1 MANQVTMP
9 WIELLIAQIRAM
21 RYFRQLLFIMI
32 VFLVSSCSRTGIV
45 NDVTVKLVKPDKVVS
60 LEFDTTFR
68 CAFPE
73 VLDCFRIRIVNDTIL
88 VLQDQVSENNPYHFK
103 AYSTN
108 SFDYLGSF
116 VRIGRGPGEMLHPHI
131 TQNNASE
138 KYLSLNDNQ
147 LGQAYIL
154 DVIESIK
161 AQKAST
167 VKSFSLPSNIIDWL
181 PMSGNGQFILV
192 QENGEMVFHKKMDDV
207 EVCKTFHLYGG
218 IDGERCLTHFSGFIL
233 NNGITGEVAE
243 VMAFFPQIN
252 IIDTYSENVH
262 SIAVNKD
269 YCRWE
274 SVINRMLD
282 MDSKEYYAGATST
295 SDYIFAAYKGLPL
308 CRLNDP
314 GAGTSIHVFDW
325 ADNFLYDIRVS
336 ENIDYMTF
344 DSRTKF
350 LYCVAKPEN
359 CIVRYD
365 MSGLL

>member
-1 MANQVTMP
+1 MVN
-9 WIELLIAQIRAM
+9 
-21 RYFRQLLFIMI
+21 FRQIPFILTTLLT
-32 VFLVSSCSRTGIV
+32 VSCNHSGIV
-45 NDVTVKLVKPDKVVS
+45 HDASVKLVSAEKVVS
-60 LEFDTTFR
+60 LDFDTTFH
-68 CAFPE
+68 CVFSD
-73 VLDCFRIRIVNDTIL
+73 VLNCCGVHIVNDTVL
-88 VLQDQVSENNPYHFK
+88 VVQDQVSENNPYHFK

-108 SFDYLGSF
+108 TFNYLGAF
-116 VRIGRGPGEMLHPHI
+116 IRNGRGPGEMFSPRI
-131 TQNNASE
+131 ARDNTNVR
-138 KYLSLNDNQ
+138 YLSLKVNT
-147 LGQAYIL
+147 LGRAYMV
-154 DVIESIK
+154 DVEKSIETG
-161 AQKAST
+161 T
-167 VKSFSLPSNIIDWL
+167 VAIVQSYVLPSGIADWL
-181 PMSGNGQFILV
+181 PLSDSEQFTLQEEDREMIFHTINTNGT
-192 QENGEMVFHKKMDDV
+192 
-207 EVCKTFHLYGG
+207 VCKTFNLYKGLDSERYVTHL
-218 IDGERCLTHFSGFIL
+218 SSIL
-233 NNGITGEVAE
+233 VNNGITGEVAE